1 MIKIYK
7 YSSLFTVNLKLHLLY
22 KLSVK
27 LMLKCVCLWYFQS
40 SNLIYFGGK
49 LKRVPSSVRFSDE
62 STDETVL
69 YYSKKQLEL
78 GNLFR

>member
-49 LKRVPSSVRFSDE
+49 LKRVPPSVRISDE
-62 STDETVL
+62 SIDETVL